1 MSAAKKIGGDK
12 AIWIVV
18 IALAIFSFL
27 PVYSASSN
35 FGVNLIFSNIIKHV
49 SIIFIG
55 IMIMYST
62 HLLDYKYFKGLS
74 LIVLPLVIFLLFF
87 ASFQGNVID
96 GANANRWLN
105 IPILDI
111 SFQPSTLASIFL
123 LIYLSNFLS
132 KEKNK
137 NLSLTKT
144 FLLMWLPIILVVGLI
159 LPSNFS
165 TALLIFIMSTMIIFI
180 AGYKLKHLT
189 VLFLLFIFLISSFL
203 YAVNKFPDIIPNRV
217 DTWTNRIENF
227 VNNDIDDTSNYQI
240 NRAKAAIAN
249 GKIFGV
255 GAGKSSMKYILPQST
270 SDFIFSII
278 AEEYG
283 IIVSL
288 IILLLYVVLLFR
300 IIITS
305 YRSQTKFGQLVSVAV
320 GIPVVFQA
328 FTNMAVAVQ
337 LIPVTGQPL
346 PLVSTGGTSIWIT
359 FLAMGILLSV
369 SKNNLKHN
377 TVVINCLL
385 YTSPSPRDLSTS
397 RMPSSA

>member
-1 MSAAKKIGGDK
+1 MSMLKNIRGDK

-35 FGVNLIFSNIIKHV
+35 FGANLIFSNIIKHI

-62 HLLDYKYFKGLS
+62 HLVEYKYFKGLS
-74 LIVLPLVIFLLFF
+74 LIILPLVIFLLFF

-105 IPILDI
+105 IPILKI

-137 NLSLTKT
+137 SLGFIKT
-144 FLLMWLPIILVVGLI
+144 FLLMWLPIILIVALI

-180 AGYKLKHLT
+180 AGYKLKHLAT
-189 VLFLLFIFLISSFL
+189 LFFLFVLLLSSFL
-203 YAVNKFPDIIPNRV
+203 FAVNKFPEIIPNRV

-227 VNNDIDDTSNYQI
+227 VKNDLDDTSNYQI

-255 GAGKSSMKYILPQST
+255 GAGKSSMKYVLPQST
-270 SDFIFSII
+270 SDFIYSII

-283 IIVSL
+283 TIVAF
-288 IILLLYVVLLFR
+288 IILLLYIVLMFR
-300 IIITS
+300 IIIIS
-305 YRSQTKFGQLVSVAV
+305 YKSQTKFGQLVSIAV

-369 SKNNLKHN
+369 SKNNINYN
-377 TVVINCLL
+377 TVEL
-385 YTSPSPRDLSTS
+385 DG
-397 RMPSSA
+397 

>member
-1 MSAAKKIGGDK
+1 MSTIKKIGGDK

-35 FGVNLIFSNIIKHV
+35 FGANLIFSNIIKHV

-105 IPILDI
+105 IPLLDI

-144 FLLMWLPIILVVGLI
+144 FFLMWLPIVLVVGLI

-189 VLFLLFIFLISSFL
+189 VLFFLFIFLISSFL
-203 YAVNKFPDIIPNRV
+203 LAVNKFPDIIPNRV

-227 VNNDIDDTSNYQI
+227 VNNDIHDTSNYQI

-255 GAGKSSMKYILPQST
+255 GAGKSSMKYVLPQST

-305 YRSQTKFGQLVSVAV
+305 YRSETKFGQLVSIAV

-369 SKNNLKHN
+369 SKNNLKYN
-377 TVVINCLL
+377 TVVIN
-385 YTSPSPRDLSTS
+385 D
-397 RMPSSA
+397 

>member
-1 MSAAKKIGGDK
+1 MSTVKKIGGDK

-18 IALAIFSFL
+18 IALATFSFL

-369 SKNNLKHN
+369 SKNKIKYN
-377 TVVINCLL
+377 TVAI
-385 YTSPSPRDLSTS
+385 DD
-397 RMPSSA
+397 

>member
-1 MSAAKKIGGDK
+1 MSILKNIRGDK

-35 FGVNLIFSNIIKHV
+35 FGANLIFSNIIKHI

-62 HLLDYKYFKGLS
+62 HLVDYKYFKGLS
-74 LIVLPLVIFLLFF
+74 LIILPLVIFLLFF

-105 IPILDI
+105 IPILKI

-137 NLSLTKT
+137 SLSFIKT
-144 FLLMWLPIILVVGLI
+144 FLLMWFPIILIVALI

-180 AGYKLKHLT
+180 AGYKLKHLAT
-189 VLFLLFIFLISSFL
+189 LFFLFVLLLSSFL
-203 YAVNKFPDIIPNRV
+203 FAVNKFPEIIPNRV

-227 VNNDIDDTSNYQI
+227 VKNDLDDTSNYQI

-255 GAGKSSMKYILPQST
+255 GAGKSSMKYVLPQST
-270 SDFIFSII
+270 SDFIYSII

-283 IIVSL
+283 TIVAF
-288 IILLLYVVLLFR
+288 IILLLYIVLLFR
-300 IIITS
+300 IIIIS
-305 YRSQTKFGQLVSVAV
+305 YKSQTKFGQLVSIAV

-369 SKNNLKHN
+369 SKNNINYN
-377 TVVINCLL
+377 TVEL
-385 YTSPSPRDLSTS
+385 DG
-397 RMPSSA
+397 

>member
-1 MSAAKKIGGDK
+1 MSAVKKIGGDK

-35 FGVNLIFSNIIKHV
+35 FGANLIFSNIIKHV

-55 IMIMYST
+55 IVIMYST

-189 VLFLLFIFLISSFL
+189 VLFFLFIFLISSFL

-255 GAGKSSMKYILPQST
+255 GAGKSSMKYVLPQST

-305 YRSQTKFGQLVSVAV
+305 YRSETKFGQLVSVAV
-320 GIPVVFQA
+320 GVPVVFQA

-369 SKNNLKHN
+369 SKNNLKYN
-377 TVVINCLL
+377 RVII
-385 YTSPSPRDLSTS
+385 DD
-397 RMPSSA
+397 

>member
-1 MSAAKKIGGDK
+1 MSTVKKIGGDK

-35 FGVNLIFSNIIKHV
+35 FGANLIFSNIIKHV

-74 LIVLPLVIFLLFF
+74 LIVLPLVIFLLCF
-87 ASFQGNVID
+87 ASLQGNVID

-137 NLSLTKT
+137 NISFMKT

-180 AGYKLKHLT
+180 AGYKIKHLAT
-189 VLFLLFIFLISSFL
+189 LFFLFVFLISSIL
-203 YAVNKFPDIIPNRV
+203 LAVNKFPDIIPNRV

-255 GAGKSSMKYILPQST
+255 GAGKSSMKYVLPQST

-283 IIVSL
+283 IIVSI

-305 YRSQTKFGQLVSVAV
+305 YRSETKFGQLVSVAV

-369 SKNNLKHN
+369 SRNNKKYN
-377 TVVINCLL
+377 TVNI
-385 YTSPSPRDLSTS
+385 DE
-397 RMPSSA
+397 

>member
-1 MSAAKKIGGDK
+1 MSMLKNIRGDK

-35 FGVNLIFSNIIKHV
+35 FGANLIFSNIIKHI

-62 HLLDYKYFKGLS
+62 HLVEYKYFKGLS
-74 LIVLPLVIFLLFF
+74 LIILPLVIFLLFF

-105 IPILDI
+105 IPILKI
-111 SFQPSTLASIFL
+111 SFQPSTIASIFL

-137 NLSLTKT
+137 SLSFIKT
-144 FLLMWLPIILVVGLI
+144 FLLMWLPIILIVALI

-180 AGYKLKHLT
+180 AGYKLKHLAT
-189 VLFLLFIFLISSFL
+189 LFFLFVLLLSSFL
-203 YAVNKFPDIIPNRV
+203 FAVNKFPEIIPNRV

-227 VNNDIDDTSNYQI
+227 VKNDLDDTSNYQI

-270 SDFIFSII
+270 SDFIYSII

-283 IIVSL
+283 TIVAF
-288 IILLLYVVLLFR
+288 IILLLYIVLLFR
-300 IIITS
+300 IIIIS
-305 YRSQTKFGQLVSVAV
+305 YRSQTKFGQLVSIAV

-369 SKNNLKHN
+369 SKNNINYN
-377 TVVINCLL
+377 TVEL
-385 YTSPSPRDLSTS
+385 DG
-397 RMPSSA
+397 

>member
-1 MSAAKKIGGDK
+1 MSTIKKIGGDK

-35 FGVNLIFSNIIKHV
+35 FGANLIFSNIIKHV

-144 FLLMWLPIILVVGLI
+144 FLLMWLPIVLVVGLI

-189 VLFLLFIFLISSFL
+189 VLFFLFIFLISSFL
-203 YAVNKFPDIIPNRV
+203 LAVNKFPDIIPNRV

-227 VNNDIDDTSNYQI
+227 LNNDIDDTSNYQI

-255 GAGKSSMKYILPQST
+255 GAGKSSMKYVLPQST

-305 YRSQTKFGQLVSVAV
+305 YRSETKFGQLVSIAV

-369 SKNNLKHN
+369 SRNNKKYN
-377 TVVINCLL
+377 TV
-385 YTSPSPRDLSTS
+385 SRDE
-397 RMPSSA
+397 

>member
-1 MSAAKKIGGDK
+1 MSAVKKIGGDK

-35 FGVNLIFSNIIKHV
+35 FGANLIFSNIIKHV

-165 TALLIFIMSTMIIFI
+165 TAVLIFIMSTMIIFI

-189 VLFLLFIFLISSFL
+189 VLFFLFIFLISSFL
-203 YAVNKFPDIIPNRV
+203 HAVNKFPDIIPNRV

-255 GAGKSSMKYILPQST
+255 GAGKSSMKYVLPQST

-305 YRSQTKFGQLVSVAV
+305 YRSETKFGQLVSVAV

-369 SKNNLKHN
+369 SKNNLKYN
-377 TVVINCLL
+377 TVVI
-385 YTSPSPRDLSTS
+385 DD
-397 RMPSSA
+397 